1 MGKATEEKHR
11 AAGEE
16 GRPPTAQFRTE
27 KDDEKAAIAGPFFTY
42 LSRRDTPRT
51 HGPRISSLQSPAF
64 GDSSHKLTARLVN
77 LSFVNTH
84 THIRESTDT

>member
-42 LSRRDTPRT
+42 LSQAYTC
-51 HGPRISSLQSPAF
+51 PA
-64 GDSSHKLTARLVN
+64 A
-77 LSFVNTH
+77 
-84 THIRESTDT
+84 IRHELMGLEYLPSTGQLLEIPLIN